1 MNVQNC
7 EGLHFLSEKVKDNSV
22 DLILTDPPYIISHET
37 GMEKYKNA
45 IEEASGANIKTEQEW
60 LEFKKIKKY
69 KDDTH
74 KNNYI
79 KFGSIYGKKYCV
91 TTNYGDW
98 DKEFSMEELEYFVK
112 EYYQKLKQ
120 GGTLIIWFDIWK
132 LSTLKE
138 LLEKH
143 KFKQIR
149 FIEWIKTN
157 PQPLNSNV
165 NYLTNCREI
174 ALLGIK
180 GSKPTFNSKMDKG
193 IYEFPMAAGW
203 YKFHPTQ
210 KNLELFKTI
219 IEKHSNEGDTVLD
232 TFLGGGTTAYACK
245 ETKRNFIGCEINPEF
260 FNNITQNLNKY
271 QKKI

>member
-7 EGLHFLSEKVKDNSV
+7 EGLQFLSEKIKDNTV

-60 LEFKKIKKY
+60 LDFKKIKKY

-132 LSTLKE
+132 LSALKE
-138 LLEKH
+138 ILEKH

-260 FNNITQNLNKY
+260 FGAITQNLNKY